1 MKAFFLI
8 FILLTF
14 SACKTKTESITH
26 HPVKLMKTECPKEGE
41 CSILLLEN
49 KQLVLKTEE
58 ATGNIYPEVTNG
70 SSLVVVFSYSE
81 NAPKGI
87 VDGNY
92 SETIHFEIPKEFSEL
107 NKKNY
112 ELADVQLLYGKQ
124 CFCEDAGY
132 YKVTK
137 GKLIAN
143 KKDANI
149 YLNLTFQIDGIN
161 SKVYH
166 IIETIELN

>member
-58 ATGNIYPEVTNG
+58 TTGNIYPEVTNG

-92 SETIHFEIPKEFSEL
+92 TETIHFEIPKEFSEL

-112 ELADVQLLYGKQ
+112 ELRSEEHTSELQSRGHLVCRLLLEKKKKNQ
-124 CFCEDAGY
+124 
-132 YKVTK
+132 TK
-137 GKLIAN
+137 KN
-143 KKDANI
+143 TQNVECR
-149 YLNLTFQIDGIN
+149 
-161 SKVYH
+161 SKVLSG
-166 IIETIELN
+166 TRK